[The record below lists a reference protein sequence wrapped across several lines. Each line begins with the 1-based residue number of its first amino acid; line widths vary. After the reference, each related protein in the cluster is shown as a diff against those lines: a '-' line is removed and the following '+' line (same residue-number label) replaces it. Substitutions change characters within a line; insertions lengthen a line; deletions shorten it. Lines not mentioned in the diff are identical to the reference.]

1 MLCTK
6 TCPFQPPFL
15 VMTAL
20 KIKYKLYL
28 IFIVTFT
35 DIYIKNAN
43 M

>member
-20 KIKYKLYL
+20 KMKDELYL
-28 IFIVTFT
+28 TFIMTFT
-35 DIYIKNAN
+35 GIYIENAN